1 MKSTVLTLLLG
12 VSLTLGAAFTSRA
25 EEQTI
30 RIPQGR
36 GQYIEARVSQPTT
49 TVALFVSSGRP
60 TKIVA
65 APIVTALRPVTVANP
80 HGSTVLFETVR

>member
-12 VSLTLGAAFTSRA
+12 VSLTLGTTFTSRG

-36 GQYIEARVSQPTT
+36 GQYIEVQASRPTT
-49 TVALFVSSGRP
+49 TVALFVSSERQS
-60 TKIVA
+60 KVVA
-65 APIVTALRPVTVANP
+65 VPIVTTLHPVSVANP